1 VRRDT
6 PAVVLAGL
14 LFFLSGAAALVYQVA
29 WQRLLALHSG
39 VGLYSVAMIVA
50 AFMAGLGI
58 GSHLG
63 GRLSTGLGGGR
74 ALAAFAALELGIS
87 AFGAA
92 STWIYYDWLYPRAV
106 HLPSPS
112 WTAGLL
118 HLAAL
123 LPPTT
128 LMGMSLPL
136 LVRAVVTDV
145 EGAGRRIGW
154 LYGIN
159 TLGAA
164 AGSLATPWALLPAL
178 GLRGA
183 VLAAASANL
192 AVGLGAL
199 GLFARRRG
207 AAGRAGAGAEAP
219 PSRLAAGSE
228 APGGRPLPLW
238 VSLYALSGFVAL
250 SLEIVWFRLLD
261 VAVKSTAFTFGTVL
275 AVYLLG
281 SALGALLAA
290 PRVGRLQRPLRAF
303 LLVQCGLLALA
314 ALPLLVV
321 VALPPHVRG
330 FSWLVD
336 YWAAYDFFPLGHV
349 GDRATV
355 ARLYALLPLLLF
367 FVPTVLMGV
376 SFPILQ
382 RAVHDDPATS
392 GRKVGALQAAN
403 IAGCVAGSLLV
414 GLVSLQHLGTPGTL
428 RLLLAVG
435 IVFALVGLR
444 FYGWTFAAPALLLAL
459 LAVALPGPE
468 RLWRRLHGVPA
479 GVPLALFEEDATS
492 VVALTPDEG
501 SWRLSVNG
509 KGNSWLPYG
518 RGRRYGG
525 GHTLLGALPA
535 TVHPAPVDVA
545 VVGLGSGDTA
555 WAAAWRAETR
565 SLTVFEISAPQPR
578 ILWRLVG
585 LVDMADTR
593 RLLEDPRLR
602 VRIEDGRKA
611 LEAGTAT
618 YDLIEADA
626 TWPETSGSG
635 NLYSVEFFTSASRRL
650 RPGGVMCTWAPTRRV
665 AASFRAVF
673 PHAVEGGNEEV
684 LIGSLSPIPF
694 EPRLWAARAATAE
707 PYLGP
712 RRTRDLLGALR
723 RLRPAGSP
731 PATTLNRDLFPR
743 DEYAVK

>member
-1 VRRDT
+1 MRRDT

-14 LFFLSGAAALVYQVA
+14 LFFLSGAAALVYQVT

-63 GRLSTGLGGGR
+63 GRLSTRLGGGR

-112 WTAGLL
+112 WQAGLL

-145 EGAGRRIGW
+145 EAAGRRVGW
-154 LYGIN
+154 LYGAN

-164 AGSLATPWALLPAL
+164 AGAFATPWVLLPAL

-192 AVGLGAL
+192 VVGLGAL
-199 GLFARRRG
+199 GLFTLRD
-207 AAGRAGAGAEAP
+207 RAGTP
-219 PSRLAAGSE
+219 PAAATEPAAALPGVE
-228 APGGRPLPLW
+228 APGSRPLSLW
-238 VSLYALSGFVAL
+238 LSLYALSGFLAL
-250 SLEIVWFRLLD
+250 SLEIVWFRVLD

-281 SALGALLAA
+281 SALGALVAA
-290 PRVGRLQRPLRAF
+290 PRVGRIRRPLRAF
-303 LLVQCGLLALA
+303 LLAQCALLALA
-314 ALPLLVV
+314 ALPLVV
-321 VALPPHVRG
+321 AVALPSDARG
-330 FSWLVD
+330 FSWFVD
-336 YWAAYDFFPLGHV
+336 YWAAYDFFPLGHEAD
-349 GDRATV
+349 GATIV
-355 ARLYALLPLLLF
+355 RLYVYLPLLLF
-367 FVPTVLMGV
+367 FLPTVLMGV

-428 RLLLAVG
+428 RLLLALG
-435 IVFALVGLR
+435 IVFAVVGIR
-444 FYGWTFAAPALLLAL
+444 YHGWVFVAPALLLAI
-459 LAVALPGPE
+459 LAAALPGPD
-468 RLWRRLHGVPA
+468 RLWRRLHGIPA
-479 GVPLALFEEDATS
+479 SVPLVFFEEDATS
-492 VVALTPDEG
+492 VVALTPDG
-501 SWRLSVNG
+501 DSWRVSVNG

-525 GHTLLGALPA
+525 GHTLLGAMPA

-585 LVDMADTR
+585 LVDVTDAR
-593 RLLEDPRLR
+593 HLLEDPRLR

-611 LEAGTAT
+611 LEAGEET

-635 NLYSVEFFTSASRRL
+635 NLYSVEFFEAASRRL
-650 RPGGVMCTWAPTRRV
+650 KPGGVMCTWAPTPRV
-665 AASFRAVF
+665 AASFQAVF
-673 PHAVEGGNEEV
+673 PHVLEAGGEEI

-694 EPRLWAARAATAE
+694 EPLAWQARAATAE

-712 RRTRDLLGALR
+712 RRTKSVLAALR

-743 DEYAVK
+743 DEYAAE